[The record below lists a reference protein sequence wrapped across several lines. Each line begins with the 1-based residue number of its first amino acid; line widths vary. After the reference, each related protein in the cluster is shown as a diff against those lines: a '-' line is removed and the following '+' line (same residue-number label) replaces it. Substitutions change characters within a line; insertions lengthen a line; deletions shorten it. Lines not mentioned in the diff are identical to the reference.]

1 MFWDNYLF
9 LCNSVGKSPNAVA
22 AEIGIKSSG
31 TVTGWSKGSVPRKS
45 ILFKL
50 SEYFKI
56 GMDDLLS
63 DSLQMNAVT
72 PEQSTRG
79 MTEEQREA
87 YYRDLHKKEPPE
99 MIGGLTEEDMEILK
113 RFRNASPKKKEAIR
127 MLLEE

>member
-79 MTEEQREA
+79 MTEEQRES
-87 YYRDLHKKEPPE
+87 YYRELHKKEPPE